1 MSINFVKTS
10 ILISEDG
17 LDFNKEESTENDE
30 ERRKR
35 QLKENARNKSLYEQ
49 LADKKALKQEEYDEN
64 RKLLFG
70 TAKLDEDDVN
80 YYNEVQ
86 EKKK

>member
-10 ILISEDG
+10 TLISEDG

-35 QLKENARNKSLYEQ
+35 QFYEWTFSR
-49 LADKKALKQEEYDEN
+49 ES
-64 RKLLFG
+64 
-70 TAKLDEDDVN
+70 VC
-80 YYNEVQ
+80 
-86 EKKK
+86 